1 MRAASI
7 VIRHLRNEPFAA
19 VGAAIYAVILFA
31 ALFAAELAPYDPRAM
46 LREGRRIARYL
57 PISSAHWL
65 GTTAGGHDVLSQL
78 IYGSRAAL
86 EVGLTAALAVVAI
99 GTLLGLLAGYLGGW
113 VDKLVT
119 RVADIAL
126 GLPFLPFMLVLAA
139 LTTPGKRV
147 VIATVALLLWPNT
160 ARVIR
165 AQVLSLRER
174 AWVEAARVTGC
185 STARIMFVHVL
196 PQVLPLAA
204 LYGSVAIGWAI
215 LAEAAAS
222 FLGFGDPNGISWG
235 VMLQDAYANQALGR
249 GAWNWFT
256 PPGAAIVLMVLA
268 GFPDL
273 ARLGEAAVS
282 EIGGPVTCAAVG
294 PRPRRCTTS
303 TSGGIVRAV
312 DGVDLDV
319 PAGSIVGLVGES
331 GCGKSTLARALMG
344 VLPGTGRIVGGSIVF
359 EGRELTALP
368 NPNGA
373 RCDGDACR
381 SCPRPR

>member
-1 MRAASI
+1 
-7 VIRHLRNEPFAA
+7 LRD
-19 VGAAIYAVILFA
+19 GH
-31 ALFAAELAPYDPRAM
+31 
-46 LREGRRIARYL
+46 RIARYL
-57 PISSAHWL
+57 PISAAHWL

-78 IYGSRAAL
+78 IYGARAAL
-86 EVGLTAALAVVAI
+86 EVGLTAAIGVVAI

-139 LTTPGKRV
+139 LTAPGVRV
-147 VIATVALLLWPNT
+147 VIVSVALLLWPNT

-185 STARIMFVHVL
+185 STGRIMFVHVL

-222 FLGFGDPNGISWG
+222 FLGFGDPDSISWG

-256 PPGAAIVLMVLA
+256 PPGLAIVLMVLA
-268 GFPDL
+268 GFLISRGSEKLLFPRL
-273 ARLGEAAVS
+273 AE
-282 EIGGPVTCAAVG
+282 P
-294 PRPRRCTTS
+294 
-303 TSGGIVRAV
+303 
-312 DGVDLDV
+312 
-319 PAGSIVGLVGES
+319 
-331 GCGKSTLARALMG
+331 
-344 VLPGTGRIVGGSIVF
+344 
-359 EGRELTALP
+359 
-368 NPNGA
+368 
-373 RCDGDACR
+373 
-381 SCPRPR
+381 